1 MEQENKKEASSYDF
15 VHPGHKLNKQWPVL
29 DLVNARIAT
38 AFGTSLGD
46 RLQIPLIGQA
56 VQTTRSKY
64 MDSVRSIGPT
74 GIVHEL
80 SLSPLEGVI
89 WFCMDT
95 SVVSALVDSYFGGKA
110 EVIPLEKPRELSR
123 TEKRVMQHIVDAVLA
138 AMTDGWSMVLKGNAA
153 LVRPIDV
160 GRLNNA
166 PLEQVMVTSDLK
178 LQLGELELP
187 CQLVYQFETL
197 KPLSEQ
203 LEHEPTTTSKQD
215 HAFSE
220 ALRTELMRC
229 ELDIRG
235 VLSESR
241 ITLGKLLELKAGD
254 FIPLRDV
261 QTVSFK
267 TQQMPLFDARV
278 GSSNG
283 RVSAS
288 LSRWHLPNGH

>member
-1 MEQENKKEASSYDF
+1 MEQDEQKATAYDF

-29 DLVNARIAT
+29 DLVNARVAT
-38 AFGTSLGD
+38 AFGSALND
-46 RLQIPLIGQA
+46 CLQINLVGHA
-56 VQTTRSKY
+56 LQTTRSKY
-64 MDSVRSIGPT
+64 MDSVRAIGPT

-80 SLSPLEGVI
+80 SLSPLQGVV
-89 WFCMDT
+89 WFCIDT
-95 SVVSALVDSYFGGKA
+95 SVVSALVDSYFGGVA
-110 EVIPLEKPRELSR
+110 TITPLDRARNLTR
-123 TEKRVMQHIVDAVLA
+123 TEKRVVQHVINALL
-138 AMTDGWSMVLKGNAA
+138 MGLTDGWSMVMKMNAA
-153 LVRPIDV
+153 MIRPIDV
-160 GRLNNA
+160 SRLHNA
-166 PLEQVMVTSDLK
+166 ALEQVMVTSELK

-187 CQLVYQFETL
+187 CQLVYPFETL

-203 LEHEPTTTSKQD
+203 LEHESTTTSSQD
-215 HAFSE
+215 LAFSE
-220 ALRTELMRC
+220 ALQAELMQC

-235 VLSESR
+235 VLSETR

-278 GSSNG
+278 GISNG

-288 LSRWHLPNGH
+288 LSRWHLPGGH